1 MTQRRGKQEFR
12 QGTTC
17 HTTWFFSGDRKA
29 LSGTQ
34 ECKQNGVWWTANS
47 CQGKEIHSIAFET
60 ETTSADTVIRL
71 HFSSGLTSYQQASSR
86 YLASGLPQSRNVKW
100 DIVFEQKINE
110 FFGDAE
116 STGFGTGWWSGILS
130 AFFGFLSFG
139 GVLCLHFPQLLTSPE
154 LRPHY
159 PMHIMRVLI
168 QSLIVAAIFLGVIS
182 SLLRKKKTLALTGML
197 FAIAATALGG
207 SSVKINE
214 TQRNGLAIGLDWFLL
229 DLFLMALIYVP
240 LERLWPRYPKQGTFR
255 KEWTLDVVYFMSTH
269 LPLQILSF
277 LVLLPATQATKYLG
291 VPVLQ
296 GWIARM
302 PWILQFFLAIVV
314 ADVAEYFIHL
324 ALHKV
329 PFLWRFHSI
338 HHSSKALD
346 WIAGSRSHFVDDT
359 LVRGFILAPLM
370 LGFSQ
375 SIILAYLIFVT
386 LHATWTH
393 CNFGPNATW
402 LEQFLVMPRYHHWH
416 HTSQKE
422 GIDKNFAIHF
432 PWIDKIFGTYYF
444 PDKWPEVY
452 GLDGEE
458 ISPTFLGQTID
469 PFIGKKR

>member
-1 MTQRRGKQEFR
+1 MIGTILKAWRPQTKGQPSPLNVSNPPEF
-12 QGTTC
+12 
-17 HTTWFFSGDRKA
+17 
-29 LSGTQ
+29 LS
-34 ECKQNGVWWTANS
+34 ANAS
-47 CQGKEIHSIAFET
+47 C
-60 ETTSADTVIRL
+60 
-71 HFSSGLTSYQQASSR
+71 R
-86 YLASGLPQSRNVKW
+86 YLSNSLHESRESKLG

-139 GVLCLHFPQLLTSPE
+139 GALCLHFPVLLSSPE

-159 PMHIMRVLI
+159 PMHTMRVLI
-168 QSLIVAAIFLGVIS
+168 QALIVAAVFFGVIS
-182 SLLRKKKTLALTGML
+182 SILRKKKILALTGMSL
-197 FAIAATALGG
+197 AIAATALGG
-207 SSVKINE
+207 SSVQIND
-214 TQRNGLAIGLDWFLL
+214 TLRDGPAIGLDWFLL

-240 LERLWPRYPKQGTFR
+240 LERLWPQYPKQGTFR
-255 KEWTLDVVYFMSTH
+255 NEWTLDVVYFMSTH

-291 VPVLQ
+291 VPLLQ
-296 GWIARM
+296 EFIARI
-302 PWILQFFLAIVV
+302 PWLLQFFLAVVV

-329 PFLWRFHSI
+329 PFLWRFHAV

-359 LVRGFILAPLM
+359 LVRGFILVPLM

-393 CNFGPNATW
+393 CNFSPNAKW
-402 LEQFLVMPRYHHWH
+402 LEKFLVMPRYHHWH

-422 GIDKNFAIHF
+422 SIDRNFAIHF
-432 PWIDKIFGTYYF
+432 PWIDKLFGTYYF
-444 PDKWPEVY
+444 PEEWPENY
-452 GLDGEE
+452 GLAGEE
-458 ISPTFLGQTID
+458 ISPNFLGQTIE
-469 PFIGKKR
+469 PFIGKKKTP